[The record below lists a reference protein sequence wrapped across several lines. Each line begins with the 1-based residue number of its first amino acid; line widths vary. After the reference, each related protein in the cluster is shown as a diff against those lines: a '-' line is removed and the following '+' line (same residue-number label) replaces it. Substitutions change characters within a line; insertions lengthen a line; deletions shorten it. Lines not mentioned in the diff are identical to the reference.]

1 MSGTVSGGWRT
12 AGFPAT
18 LRRGLRKGGELKII
32 CAWCKRDL
40 GNRRGGPKAAVTSGI
55 CDACNQ
61 EQLRQFGRPLQ
72 ELIDELP
79 APVVIVGP
87 DAEVLGANRRA
98 RSIGPNR
105 LPRIDDRFGDMIGC
119 VNAKTTGC
127 GRSVCCQS
135 CTIRESVKKTLAT
148 GKPCKDVPTYRDIEV
163 DSRVKHLNLRVSTEL
178 RGKYVLVRI
187 DKVSGKKAG
196 LMLNSRGARPRR

>member
-1 MSGTVSGGWRT
+1 M
-12 AGFPAT
+12 
-18 LRRGLRKGGELKII
+18 
-32 CAWCKRDL
+32 
-40 GNRRGGPKAAVTSGI
+40 
-55 CDACNQ
+55 
-61 EQLRQFGRPLQ
+61 QLRQFGRPLQ
-72 ELIDELP
+72 EFIDELP

-87 DAEVLGANRRA
+87 DAEVLGANKRA
-98 RSIGPNR
+98 RAIGPKR

-119 VNAKTTGC
+119 VNAKTSGC

-135 CTIRESVKKTLAT
+135 CTIRKSVKKTLAT
-148 GKPCKDVPTYRDIEV
+148 GKPCTNVQAYRDIEV

-187 DKVSGKKAG
+187 DKVSGKKAD